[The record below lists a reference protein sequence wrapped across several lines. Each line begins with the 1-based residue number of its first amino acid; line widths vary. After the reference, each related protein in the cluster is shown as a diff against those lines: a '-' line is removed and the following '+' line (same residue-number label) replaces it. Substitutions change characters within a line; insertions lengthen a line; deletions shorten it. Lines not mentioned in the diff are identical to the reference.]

1 MELVTPGFGLIFWT
15 TITFLILIF
24 LLGKFAWKPILG
36 AVKERESS
44 IADALQAA
52 DKAREEM
59 SKLQSDH
66 QELVKKA
73 KVERDE
79 ILKEAKETKDRVIAQ
94 AEKTA
99 KEEASRIIEKANQE
113 IRRESEQAFKELKK
127 EVASIAIEAAG
138 KILRQELSD
147 KNASEALVEKYLGE
161 AKLN

>member
-1 MELVTPGFGLIFWT
+1 MELITPGFGLIFWT
-15 TITFLILIF
+15 TITFLILVFI
-24 LLGKFAWKPILG
+24 LGKFAWKPILG
-36 AVKERESS
+36 AVKERETS
-44 IADALQAA
+44 IAEALQSAE
-52 DKAREEM
+52 KAREEM
-59 SKLQSDH
+59 AKLQSDH
-66 QELVKKA
+66 EELVKKA
-73 KVERDE
+73 KVERDQ

-147 KNASEALVEKYLGE
+147 KSASEALVEKYLGE